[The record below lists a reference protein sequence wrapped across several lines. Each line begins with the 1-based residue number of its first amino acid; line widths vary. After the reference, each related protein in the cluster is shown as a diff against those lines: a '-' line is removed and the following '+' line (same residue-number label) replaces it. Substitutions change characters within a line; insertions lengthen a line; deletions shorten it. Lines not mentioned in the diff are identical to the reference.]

1 MPWITE
7 LPTEKVKED
16 GTRYT
21 ITKYRVG
28 SFKNGRRK
36 FKTFTNEKDAKA
48 FAKAL
53 GKILLQK
60 EYNLPGADGK
70 VVPTFKKAAEKWFSD
85 HVETNCKPSS
95 IEGYQGMLDN
105 HVLPAFGELRLDEIT
120 KDAVRAFCAGK
131 KKDGMA
137 SRSIR
142 YMLATISGVYNL
154 AIEDGL
160 VAINPASK
168 PAKLIK
174 VEDTKEKI
182 TVLTDEETRDLL
194 KAAKKHLP
202 RFHPFLFT
210 AFRTG
215 LRQGELVA
223 LEWASIDWRG
233 KFIEVGRSYRKNKV
247 SEAGISR
254 REGAFSTTKSGK
266 IRQVDMSDQ
275 LAGVLTE
282 HRKAIAAAALKAG
295 KPMPEL
301 VFPSTAFATKRGR
314 GKEMAGEDAGQLQLP
329 MDASH
334 IRRDLNT
341 VLKKAEMHRI
351 RFHDTRHTFASL
363 LLRKGESPVYVQHQ
377 LGHHDI
383 SMTVGTYGH
392 LIPGENRQAVNRL
405 DDPDW
410 STAKAAGASTGNRM
424 ATGEEKGVRLVC
436 LTP

>member
-7 LPTEKVKED
+7 LKVEKVKED
-16 GTRYT
+16 GTPYT

-28 SFKNGRRK
+28 SYKHGRRK

-53 GKILLQK
+53 AKILRDK
-60 EYNLPGADGK
+60 EYNFPDADGK
-70 VVPTFKKAAEKWFSD
+70 IVPTFKEASEKWFAD

-95 IEGYQGMLDN
+95 VEGYRGMLDN
-105 HVLPAFGELRLDEIT
+105 HVLPAFGEMPLDEIT

-131 KKDGMA
+131 KKDGLA
-137 SRSIR
+137 ARSIR

-160 VAINPASK
+160 VAKNPASK
-168 PAKLIK
+168 PAKIIK
-174 VEDTKEKI
+174 VEDTKEK
-182 TVLTDEETRDLL
+182 VSALTDEEARHLL
-194 KAAKKHLP
+194 GAAKKHLS
-202 RFHPFLFT
+202 RFYPFLF
-210 AFRTG
+210 AALRTG
-215 LRQGELVA
+215 MRQGELVA
-223 LEWASIDWRG
+223 LEWSAIDWHG
-233 KFIEVGRSYRKNKV
+233 KFIEIGRSYRK
-247 SEAGISR
+247 GI
-254 REGAFSTTKSGK
+254 FSTTKSGK

-275 LAGVLTE
+275 LASVLEE
-282 HRKAIAAAALKAG
+282 HRKRLATEALKAG
-295 KPMPEL
+295 RPMPEL
-301 VFPSTAFATKRGR
+301 VFPSTTGT
-314 GKEMAGEDAGQLQLP
+314 P
-329 MDASH
+329 MDPAH
-334 IRRDLNT
+334 IRRDFNA
-341 VLKKAEMHRI
+341 VLKKAEMRRI

-377 LGHHDI
+377 LWHHDI

-410 STAKAAGASTGNRM
+410 STEKAVEARTGNRL
-424 ATGEEKGVRLVC
+424 ATGEGKGVKQIR

>member
-7 LPTEKVKED
+7 LKTEKVKED

-48 FAKAL
+48 FSKAL
-53 GKILLQK
+53 GKILLNK
-60 EYNLPGADGK
+60 EYNFPGADGK
-70 VVPTFKKAAEKWFSD
+70 VIPTFKVAAGKWFSD

-105 HVLPAFGELRLDEIT
+105 HVLPTFGEMRLDEIT

-160 VAINPASK
+160 VALNPASK

-182 TVLTDEETRDLL
+182 TVLNDEETRHLL
-194 KAAKKHLP
+194 TKTKENLP
-202 RFHPFLFT
+202 RFYPLLFT

-215 LRQGELVA
+215 MRQGELVA

-266 IRQVDMSDQ
+266 IRQVDVSDQ

-301 VFPSTAFATKRGR
+301 VFPSTTWS
-314 GKEMAGEDAGQLQLP
+314 P

-334 IRRDLNT
+334 IRRDLNA

-405 DDPDW
+405 DDPGW
-410 STAKAAGASTGNRM
+410 STAAAIGASIGNRV
-424 ATGEEKGVRLVC
+424 ATEKGERKQGVKLVC